1 MRDKLSLLM
10 VLILGFSTIFTL
22 SAMSHGDE
30 GDRIPLISDGVL
42 IPWAEYERTSAVGP
56 VNYKLGAVCDSA
68 GFEYELNT
76 LEPDEGGGGIIG
88 GGGMGT
94 NISIGP
100 IHKTYPEVRGEF
112 LENMGI
118 LYDSYKEKEYEYELV
133 MRDPPEDSGVE
144 WNEYSNPSAY
154 LSVNL
159 RADLIPWWVKGF
171 DQKLQVKITY
181 EKNDLAELIGSV
193 DTNGVTITVSEIKV
207 MAKTDYSADE
217 LAFVGEDIELYSSN
231 EEYLFHEIGDSEA
244 VLIEAQYPEET
255 NVAGIYVEITATMED
270 HWGRSELAPFSGG
283 ANSINIYPMEQPDM
297 AKGIGIPL
305 SWYFLL
311 ASFWLV
317 VITIIIRTIKGR
329 WSLGTLIPAAA
340 LSILAPFWFY
350 LGMNAAMAILGN
362 RLEGAEDGLTWGPG
376 FYLAIVGAL
385 LVTSVLGL
393 AIYQRIRERG
403 QPATPVQ
410 EPVQGVFTVVG
421 ET

>member
-10 VLILGFSTIFTL
+10 VLILGLSTLFTL

-30 GDRIPLISDGVL
+30 GDQIPYLPEGVL
-42 IPWAEYERTSAVGP
+42 IPWAEYERTSAIGP
-56 VNYKLGAVCDSA
+56 VNYKLEAVCDSA

-76 LEPDEGGGGIIG
+76 LPSDGGGGIIG

-133 MRDPPEDSGVE
+133 MRDPPGDSGVE
-144 WNEYSNPSAY
+144 WTEYSNPSAY

-159 RADLIPWWVKGF
+159 RADLIPWWVRGF

-181 EKNDLAELIGSV
+181 EKNDLAELMGSAES
-193 DTNGVTITVSEIKV
+193 DGVTIAVSEIRV
-207 MAKTDYSADE
+207 LAKTDYSADE
-217 LAFVGEDIELYSSN
+217 LGFKGEDIELYSSN
-231 EEYLFHEIGDSEA
+231 KEYIFHEIGDSE
-244 VLIEAQYPEET
+244 VIMIETQFPKET

-270 HWGRSELAPFSGG
+270 YWGRPELAPISGG
-283 ANSINIYPMEQPDM
+283 ANPINIYPMDRPDM

-305 SWYFLL
+305 SWYLMM

-329 WSLGTLIPAAA
+329 WPLGTLIPAAV

-350 LGMNAAMAILGN
+350 LGMNAAMEILGN

-376 FYLAIVGAL
+376 FYLAIFGAL
-385 LVTSVLGL
+385 LLTSVLGL
-393 AIYQRIRERG
+393 AIYRKMKERG
-403 QPATPVQ
+403 QDTIPAQ
-410 EPVQGVFTVVG
+410 ESAQGVFKVV
-421 ET
+421 

>member
-1 MRDKLSLLM
+1 MRDKLSLFM
-10 VLILGFSTIFTL
+10 VLILGFSTLFTL

-30 GDRIPLISDGVL
+30 GDQIPYISEGVL
-42 IPWAEYERTSAVGP
+42 IPWAEYERNSSIGHA
-56 VNYKLGAVCDSA
+56 NYTLGAVCDSA

-76 LEPDEGGGGIIG
+76 FPSEGGGGLIG
-88 GGGMGT
+88 GGGLGT

-133 MRDPPEDSGVE
+133 MKDPPEDSGVE

-159 RADLIPWWVKGF
+159 RADLIPWWVRGF
-171 DQKLQVKITY
+171 DQKLRVEITY
-181 EKNDLAELIGSV
+181 EKDDLAELMEGV
-193 DTNGVTITVSEIKV
+193 DSNGVTITVSEIRV

-217 LAFVGEDIELYSSN
+217 STYTGEDIELYSSN
-231 EEYLFHEIGDSEA
+231 EEHFFHEIGDSD
-244 VLIEAQYPEET
+244 VVWIEAQYPEET

-283 ANSINIYPMEQPDM
+283 ANPINIYPMDRPDM
-297 AKGIGIPL
+297 VKGIGIPL
-305 SWYFLL
+305 SWYLLL

-329 WSLGTLIPAAA
+329 WSLGTLVPAAA

-350 LGMNAAMAILGN
+350 LGMNAAMEILGN

-393 AIYQRIRERG
+393 AIYKRVREKRQPPITAPEPAQR
-403 QPATPVQ
+403 
-410 EPVQGVFTVVG
+410 VFTVVG
-421 ET
+421 ES